1 MHTVTQPEFIADLG
15 VRAAAAAAAGEATF
29 AVPELA
35 GVARAIA
42 QDARAGSL
50 GHDAGRWEEAGASYH
65 DLVRLSSHYVRA
77 LDRASPPLPTVY
89 VAKACGELEPM
100 LQLWP
105 HVLVLPT
112 TTKPSERE
120 LIELRAFPVHILG
133 IVAQVEWAD
142 GRPCPPAEFFYHD
155 LDHARFKLREDLAA
169 QGVDIPDAY
178 QNGTTLDPET
188 GRHRLIVYATTGHAA
203 TLWQGSAERLALA
216 RRLFASI
223 DALTDRAQAIAAD
236 VLLFEIIHEKSFPLE
251 PRVLRRELSSS
262 AHLERIR
269 SKLATGFYG
278 LNPPPSASVASLEA
292 ARSWLLEAL

>member
-1 MHTVTQPEFIADLG
+1 MRTVIQTEFIADIG
-15 VRAAAAAAAGEATF
+15 VRANRAAAAGEATF
-29 AVPELA
+29 AVPEFA

-50 GHDAGRWEEAGASYH
+50 SHDAGHWEKSGAGYH
-65 DLVRLSSHYVRA
+65 DLVRLSSRYVAA
-77 LDRASPPLPTVY
+77 LDRASPPLATVY
-89 VAKACGELEPM
+89 VAKAEGELEPM

-112 TTKPSERE
+112 MTKPSERE

-133 IVAQVEWAD
+133 IVAQAEWAD
-142 GRPCPPAEFFYHD
+142 GRPCSPAEFFYHD
-155 LDHARFKLREDLAA
+155 LDHARFKVREDLAV

-188 GRHRLIVYATTGHAA
+188 GRHRLILYAAAGRAA
-203 TLWQGSAERLALA
+203 TLWQGSNERLAIA
-216 RRLFASI
+216 RRLFAAI

-262 AHLERIR
+262 AHLDKIR
-269 SKLATGFYG
+269 SKLGTGFYG
-278 LNPPPSASVASLEA
+278 VNPPPLASIASLDA
-292 ARSWLLEAL
+292 ARSRLLEAL